1 MKVIGLIGGISWES
15 SLEYY
20 RIINKAV
27 KERLGGFHSA
37 KCILYSLDFDEV
49 VRLQHEGKW
58 HELARLMTNA
68 AVKLEWAGAELLL
81 ICANTMHKVA
91 DHVQERVRI
100 PLIHIIDVT
109 AERILERGIKRVGL
123 LGTRFTMEDG
133 FYRKRMGERFNI
145 EVLLPD
151 KDERE
156 LVHRIIYEELCQGVI
171 RQSSKESIRKIIER
185 LKLKGAEG
193 IILGCTELP
202 LLIKQG
208 DVDIPVFDTT
218 KIHAIAA
225 VEHALK

>member
-68 AVKLEWAGAELLL
+68 AVKLERAGAELLL

-151 KDERE
+151 EDERE

>member
-68 AVKLEWAGAELLL
+68 AVKLERAGAELLL